1 MARFDKVDS
10 TVGMHRAAL
19 AADVASSADYDLV
32 LGVGLNAQGAAV
44 LKAPSNSGF
53 VGVTI
58 VDRTKRRAGQIIDI
72 MSHGEI
78 VEVAGLAAGTK
89 YYLQGSGL
97 LGTTRTANYVGYTVE
112 ADRLV
117 VLFDGKADAA

>member
-19 AADVASSADYDLV
+19 AADVVEADFNKV
-32 LGVGLNAQGAAV
+32 LPCSLNATGELVVKQAG
-44 LKAPSNSGF
+44 NSGF

-58 VDRTKRRAGQIIDI
+58 IDRTKRKRGYINDI

-78 VEVAGLAAGTK
+78 VECAGLVAGKK
-89 YYLQGSGL
+89 YYVQADGS
-97 LGTTRTANYVGYTVE
+97 LGATRTALYVGYTIE

-117 VLFDGKADAA
+117 VLFSGGADA

>member
-10 TVGMHRAAL
+10 TVGMHRAPL
-19 AADVASSADYDLV
+19 SADADKADFDKV
-32 LGVGLNAQGAAV
+32 LAVGINASGQAV
-44 LKAPSNSGF
+44 LKAASNSGF

-58 VDRTKRRAGQIIDI
+58 CDRTKRRAGQIQDI

-78 VEVAGLAAGTK
+78 VECEGLAAGTK
-89 YYLQGSGL
+89 YYVQAN
-97 LGTTRTANYVGYTVE
+97 GTISSVRSAIYVGYTIE

-117 VLFDGKADAA
+117 VLFQGGADAA